1 MNLTIKEK
9 NILLKISKFSDRIYK
24 KTKHLPKTKFAFSF
38 LMYEIILANLEIENI
53 IFKKDYNPTPGTLK
67 ILESLDYKI
76 DLIINNNK
84 FSDKT
89 KIIKQPFL
97 REKTHKE
104 LFQKLWTNYTFD
116 QYLTDRIERYRKRIR
131 INDLKKIIKN
141 KKIVDFGCGHGNF
154 LIAAILEGGSFGYGI
169 DYGKESINFSNK
181 IKKKL
186 KLNNKLKFTVSSV
199 YKTKIKSNT
208 FDVAIQNGVFHHL
221 DSPTKAYKELH
232 RVFKKDGY
240 AWFYTDGGGGVR
252 DIIKDM
258 SQKILKDIDVNFKI
272 KKIRSVNL
280 NFSKQY
286 HISDDVN
293 AKYQHY
299 DLKTYKRY
307 LRGLGFTNFTQL
319 NGGTN
324 TDFDK
329 PFLKDKYFNLKF
341 GSGDLR
347 ILCQKK

>member
-1 MNLTIKEK
+1 M
-9 NILLKISKFSDRIYK
+9 
-24 KTKHLPKTKFAFSF
+24 
-38 LMYEIILANLEIENI
+38 
-53 IFKKDYNPTPGTLK
+53 
-67 ILESLDYKI
+67 
-76 DLIINNNK
+76 
-84 FSDKT
+84 
-89 KIIKQPFL
+89 
-97 REKTHKE
+97 
-104 LFQKLWTNYTFD
+104 
-116 QYLTDRIERYRKRIR
+116 
-131 INDLKKIIKN
+131 
-141 KKIVDFGCGHGNF
+141 
-154 LIAAILEGGSFGYGI
+154 IAAILEGGSFGYGI

-232 RVFKKDGY
+232 RVLKKDGY

-258 SQKILKDIDVNFKI
+258 FQKILKDIDVNFKI

-299 DLKTYKRY
+299 DLKTYERY